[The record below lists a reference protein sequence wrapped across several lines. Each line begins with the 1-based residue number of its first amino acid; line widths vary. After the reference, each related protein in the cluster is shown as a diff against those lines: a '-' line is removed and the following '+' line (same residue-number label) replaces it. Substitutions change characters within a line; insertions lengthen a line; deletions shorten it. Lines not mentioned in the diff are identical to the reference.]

1 MRTSDNS
8 IESAD
13 TEIGA
18 KLAMRS
24 NAGCEM
30 RVVMVV
36 PPSHVNKLAS
46 LQRNREGSSPCT
58 TNRAAPQQTA
68 PGASPI

>member
-8 IESAD
+8 MESAD

-30 RVVMVV
+30 RVVMALT
-36 PPSHVNKLAS
+36 PSHANKLAS
-46 LQRNREGSSPCT
+46 LQRNREGSSP
-58 TNRAAPQQTA
+58 
-68 PGASPI
+68 